1 MTNAWSFHNLPVTT
15 GPANSG
21 FFAMA
26 DEDILI
32 TLE

>member
-1 MTNAWSFHNLPVTT
+1 MFLPVTT
-15 GPANSG
+15 GPAKTG

-32 TLE
+32 TLEYIPTS